1 MLNVDKMFLK
11 AFEIPTG
18 LLICWP
24 FTSIKEKLVGFGLV
38 GATCLSIFHSFFEL
52 FMFSMISF
60 LIYAALAFAIFLT
73 TLVE

>member
-1 MLNVDKMFLK
+1 MLNVDNMFLK

-73 TLVE
+73 TLVA